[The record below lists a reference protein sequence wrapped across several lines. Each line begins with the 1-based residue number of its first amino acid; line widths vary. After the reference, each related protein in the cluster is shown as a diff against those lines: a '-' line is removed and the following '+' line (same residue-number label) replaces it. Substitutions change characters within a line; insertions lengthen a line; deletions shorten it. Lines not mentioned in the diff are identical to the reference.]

1 MLKQLTL
8 ACAAGLAMLTIL
20 GCSAEPKTAGT
31 DEPTQAPPVTAGE
44 QLPVKSPAAPHVAP
58 PVEDPIEKRDVDI
71 AICLDTSGSMSGLIE
86 SAKQKLWAIVN
97 ELATAKPQPNLRVAL
112 YHYGNSGLNREM
124 GWVQQLCPLT
134 GDLDEVYAQLFKLKT
149 NGGTEYVARVS
160 RAALIDLDWSK
171 QKNALKMIVV
181 AGNEKA
187 TQDTEYTIADI
198 GKQAA
203 SSGVIINTIYCGSE
217 AAGRNTG
224 WADVARFAD
233 GQYAAID
240 QNSGTVAIATPYDKK
255 LAELST
261 KLNTTYVGYGRT
273 GAVKAANQ
281 TKQDHNAATV
291 APEVSAQRAMAK
303 SSSVYRSASWDV
315 VDAVKDKKID
325 LANADD
331 VAKLP
336 QPMQEMKPAER
347 VAHVEEL
354 AQRRADIQKEIQAL
368 GRQREAHVKKEMEAQ
383 GLDES
388 QSFDAKLRSAVRE
401 QGTKKGMTFQK

>member
-1 MLKQLTL
+1 MLKQMTL
-8 ACAAGLAMLTIL
+8 ASAIGLAMLSIL
-20 GCSAEPKTAGT
+20 GCKAEPKTADT
-31 DEPTQAPPVTAGE
+31 AEPTQATAIATAE
-44 QLPVKSPAAPHVAP
+44 QPVAP
-58 PVEDPIEKRDVDI
+58 PVEPPVVAPVEKRDVDI

-112 YHYGNSGLNREM
+112 YHYGNDGLNRET

-149 NGGTEYVARVS
+149 RGGTEYVARVS

-171 QKNALKMIVV
+171 QNNALKMIVV
-181 AGNEKA
+181 AGNEAA
-187 TQDTEYTIADI
+187 TQDKKYTTADI

-203 SSGVIINTIYCGSE
+203 SAGVIINTIFCGPE
-217 AAGRNTG
+217 DRGRTTG

-233 GQYAAID
+233 GQYASID
-240 QNSGTVAIATPYDKK
+240 QNSGTVVIATPYDKK
-255 LAELST
+255 LAELSA
-261 KLNTTYVGYGRT
+261 KLNTTYVGYGT
-273 GAVKAANQ
+273 GSDAKSQNQ
-281 TKQDHNAATV
+281 TDQDLNSAKTSPQA
-291 APEVSAQRAMAK
+291 SAQRAMAK
-303 SSSVYRSASWDV
+303 GSVVYKNASWDV
-315 VDAVKDKKID
+315 VDAVKEKKLD

-336 QPMQEMKPAER
+336 QPMQEMAPAER
-347 VAHVEEL
+347 VQHVEQL
-354 AQRRADIQKEIQAL
+354 AKRRTAIQEEIQSL
-368 GRQREAHVKKEMEAQ
+368 GKQREAHVKKEMAEQ

-401 QGTKKGMTFQK
+401 QGTKKGMTFEK